1 MRKTLKLLGGY
12 ARNEQGGMSH
22 LFAIGL
28 LLTGLTT
35 GVAVDLQQKESKK
48 RDIQALLDNATLAS
62 ARALQNASLYSA
74 DTDDSGAEP
83 YQLVGKEAFNFDNR
97 LSAEEIG
104 ALDFTLNADGTE
116 VLGRATIKHASAFG
130 GITGTKNSNLSV
142 RSTVGVAIPDS
153 DTNTSAHACIIALD
167 DRATPGVLINSG
179 AKIYSD
185 KCEMHIHSTRNNSF
199 IRNGNSVVDVPRI
212 CNAGH
217 DYTDNGKD
225 KLTNVETSCD
235 VMDDPF
241 ADIMPVVDATGCDYP
256 RNNYNA
262 TVVTLSPGIYCG
274 HHNFNS
280 GNKKVVFNPGLYVI
294 KDGGW
299 NVNGAEWDAEG
310 VTFYFADKSKIQFNS
325 GVEATI
331 TAPKSGPYAGVA
343 FFEAPNLKKSN
354 FILNDS
360 RDLNIT
366 GHIHLPS
373 RHVIYNS
380 GSVLRAREMSF
391 VVKSMIFNNTVIDL
405 SPTEFILNAGEN
417 STTQT
422 TAEARNPIIVN

>member
-1 MRKTLKLLGGY
+1 MRNVTKLLCGY
-12 ARNEQGGMSH
+12 ARNENGGMSH

-35 GVAVDLQQKESKK
+35 GVAVDIQQKESKK
-48 RDIQALLDNATLAS
+48 RNIQALLDNATVAS
-62 ARALQNASLYSA
+62 ARALQQADLHSS
-74 DTDDSGAEP
+74 DTDGSDALP
-83 YQLVGKEAFNFDNR
+83 YQLVGKETFNFDNR
-97 LSAEEIG
+97 LDGADISALSFSVNSDGNQVIG
-104 ALDFTLNADGTE
+104 T
-116 VLGRATIKHASAFG
+116 ATVKHASAFG
-130 GITGTKNSNLSV
+130 AITGQSSSNLSL

-153 DTNTSAHACIIALD
+153 ETNTSAHACIIALD

-225 KLTNVETSCD
+225 KLDNVEVNCD
-235 VMDDPF
+235 AAPDPF

-256 RNNYNA
+256 RKNYNT

-274 HHNFNS
+274 HHNFNG

-331 TAPKSGPYAGVA
+331 TAPKSGPYAGIA

-405 SPTEFILNAGEN
+405 SPTEFILNAAGN

-422 TAEARNPIIVN
+422 VAEAQFPVIVD